1 MLSENAWWDS
11 NCWSHVIY
19 GSIQM
24 LVIKSSAVIWS
35 FYSSFSVNTFCSQV
49 RFHLWFNFKSWTKNT
64 AARSSMVFGTAKSNK
79 NPEDRLNSNLSRS
92 ESLTGVTGAVKA
104 VVAAM
109 VAVDYLLVGHT
120 QEKKNYCHILSQVKL
135 NKNRLGLE
143 RDNIP
148 EPQKKFRLLFFSVD
162 RNRTVSKSG
171 GKCLTEILRNSFLH
185 CKAKKTNIQT
195 SPAAAALKKNSA

>member
-1 MLSENAWWDS
+1 
-11 NCWSHVIY
+11 
-19 GSIQM
+19 
-24 LVIKSSAVIWS
+24 
-35 FYSSFSVNTFCSQV
+35 
-49 RFHLWFNFKSWTKNT
+49 
-64 AARSSMVFGTAKSNK
+64 MVFGTAKSNK
-79 NPEDRLNSNLSRS
+79 NPEVRLNSNLSRS

-109 VAVDYLLVGHT
+109 VAVNYLLVGHT
-120 QEKKNYCHILSQVKL
+120 QEKRFCHILSQVKL

-143 RDNIP
+143 RDKIP

-185 CKAKKTNIQT
+185 CKAKKTNQQT
-195 SPAAAALKKNSA
+195 NPAAAALKKNSA

>member
-1 MLSENAWWDS
+1 M
-11 NCWSHVIY
+11 
-19 GSIQM
+19 
-24 LVIKSSAVIWS
+24 
-35 FYSSFSVNTFCSQV
+35 
-49 RFHLWFNFKSWTKNT
+49 
-64 AARSSMVFGTAKSNK
+64 
-79 NPEDRLNSNLSRS
+79 
-92 ESLTGVTGAVKA
+92 TGAVKA

-120 QEKKNYCHILSQVKL
+120 QEKKYCHILSQVKL

-143 RDNIP
+143 RDKIP

-185 CKAKKTNIQT
+185 CKAKKTNKHTNKSSCCSIE
-195 SPAAAALKKNSA
+195 KKFCIMLFHVFETCDAFCHSIVTLGNKAMLVLLVTA